1 MNKPVEVLITLPFT
15 DEIVNSLSNVSPRLK
30 ITVVKAR
37 KPDEISAEI
46 WGRTEVLY
54 TSRVIPSPEQ
64 APKLR
69 WIQFHWAGI
78 DHALEAPILRQPET
92 QVTTLSGASASQ
104 MAEYAVLMMLAL
116 GHKLPEL
123 SACQRR
129 SEWAT
134 DRWDRFN
141 PFELRLS
148 TVGIVGYGSVGRQL
162 ARLLHTFGAKV
173 LATKRDAMHP
183 EDSGYT
189 PEGLGDPNGDLAHR
203 LYPPQA
209 IRSMLKECDF
219 VVVTVPLSPQTR
231 GLLGPEEMAALKPS
245 AYLIDIS
252 RGGVVDS
259 NALLNAL
266 RDRKIAG
273 AALDV
278 FAEEPLPPD
287 SPFWKLQNVILTPHI
302 AGYSPHYD
310 DRAASLFA
318 ENLQRYI
325 SGLPLYNLIDLERG
339 Y

>member
-1 MNKPVEVLITLPFT
+1 MAKTIEVLITLPFT

-30 ITVVKAR
+30 ITVMKAR
-37 KPDEISAEI
+37 KPEEIPAEI
-46 WGRTEVLY
+46 WSQTEVLY
-54 TSRVIPSPEQ
+54 TSRILPTPEQ
-64 APKLR
+64 ASKLH

-78 DHALEAPILRQPET
+78 DHAMDAPILKQPGLL
-92 QVTTLSGASASQ
+92 VTTLSGAASSQ
-104 MAEYAVLMMLAL
+104 MAEYAVMMMLAL
-116 GHKLPEL
+116 GHHLLEL
-123 SACQRR
+123 GAIQRR

-134 DRWDRFN
+134 DRWERFN
-141 PFELRLS
+141 PLELRLS
-148 TVGIVGYGSVGRQL
+148 TVGIVGYGSVGRQI
-162 ARLLHTFGAKV
+162 ARLLQTFGARV

-183 EDSGYT
+183 EDTGYT

-209 IRSMLKECDF
+209 MRSMLKECDF
-219 VVVTVPLSPQTR
+219 AVVTVPLSPQTV
-231 GLLGPEEMAALKPS
+231 GLIGAEELGSMKPT
-245 AYLIDIS
+245 AYIIDIS
-252 RGGVVDS
+252 RGGVIQS
-259 NALLNAL
+259 NALINAL

-278 FAEEPLPPD
+278 YAEEPLPAD
-287 SPFWKLQNVILTPHI
+287 SPLWKMPNVLMTPHI

-318 ENLQRYI
+318 ENLQRYL